1 MAIVL
6 TPNNIGKTLETAT
19 DPHKFNVK
27 VDGRSIKS
35 QIDGTLF
42 VEFPPNP
49 VGPVAVGAPTEIA
62 LSGYG
67 TLANP
72 LVANV
77 VISGDDWNNLAIG
90 TDGGLYVQL
99 DNVVNSVVLHPD
111 GDKLVVA
118 YARGGVHTIWFSDF
132 LKTVSTDDSGT
143 VALSGTGT
151 SSDPL
156 IATITVS
163 ADANNIATTGLDNG
177 LYVPQA
183 TKSSVG
189 LGNVDNT
196 SDVDKPVSTAQA
208 SAISAAVS
216 TKADGPTQVHS
227 FLLMGA

>member
-6 TPNNIGKTLETAT
+6 TPNNIGKTLETST

-27 VDGRSIKS
+27 VDGSSIKS
-35 QIDGTLF
+35 QVDGTLF

-49 VGPVAVGAPTEIA
+49 VGPVAVDAPTEIA
-62 LSGYG
+62 LSGDG

-72 LVANV
+72 LSANI
-77 VISGDDWNNLAIG
+77 VISGDAWNTVTIG
-90 TDGGLYVQL
+90 SDGGLHVPL
-99 DNVVNSVVLHPD
+99 ENSVGSVTVHPD
-111 GDKLVVA
+111 GDKIVVA
-118 YARGGVHTIWFSDF
+118 YSHGAVHSLGFSAF
-132 LKTVSTDDSGT
+132 LKTVDTDDSGT
-143 VALSGTGT
+143 VSFSGTGT

-156 IATITVS
+156 IASTNLSTDV
-163 ADANNIATTGLDNG
+163 NNIVALGTDGG
-177 LYVPQA
+177 LYAPQA

-196 SDVDKPVSTAQA
+196 SDVGKPVSTAQA
-208 SAISAAVS
+208 AALA